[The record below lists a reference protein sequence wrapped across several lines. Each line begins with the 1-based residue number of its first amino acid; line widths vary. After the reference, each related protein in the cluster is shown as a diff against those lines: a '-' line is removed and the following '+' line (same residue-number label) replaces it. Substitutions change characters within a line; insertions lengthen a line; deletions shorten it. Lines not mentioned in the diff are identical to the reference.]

1 MLRTI
6 VNKIG
11 KIVTTGKIL
20 NCSEVTSVQQC
31 RNSVCKIIEDGFDC
45 NFKTEKFSCFSEN
58 VPLQR

>member
-11 KIVTTGKIL
+11 KIVTIGKIL

-45 NFKTEKFSCFSEN
+45 NFKTEKFFCFSEN